1 MWATSQPFLLPT
13 VRTASYA
20 VRVAN
25 LVHPRRVLYVTSES
39 LENVGYGISVAV
51 LYLAIFQ
58 FLRTSEQ
65 PRLPKAK
72 ALSALPLALVV
83 PTAAFSVVLAPL
95 GYAYLYERDDAGSN
109 SAGLRVL
116 LASYWVRTAQA
127 VVHSASSG
135 VLQSLH
141 EAEVV
146 VSKVLRRRRCL

>member
-1 MWATSQPFLLPT
+1 MFVT

-20 VRVAN
+20 IDVAN

-65 PRLPKAK
+65 PRPPHAK
-72 ALSALPLALVV
+72 ALSALPIALVV
-83 PTAAFSVVLAPL
+83 PTAALSVVLAPM

-109 SAGLRVL
+109 AAGMRL
-116 LASYWVRTAQA
+116 LYASYWVCTARPKSDEAYLSNTCTFIVQG
-127 VVHSASSG
+127 VVH
-135 VLQSLH
+135 
-141 EAEVV
+141 
-146 VSKVLRRRRCL
+146 KCVLRITSRPGVS